1 MDYTISFYCDYIS
14 DDYCDV
20 MFISE
25 KEDFM
30 LSGSEWKIKR
40 PTKADEFQPEWLD
53 VNESY

>member
-20 MFISE
+20 IFISE
-25 KEDFM
+25 KESFM
-30 LSGSEWKIKR
+30 LLGSEWKIKR